1 MNVVLER
8 VRVDDNGDV
17 IALGWARSDSNQEL
31 LYGVYV
37 RVRGGRVVESLCTC
51 KGYAFY
57 GHCKHVSRLATIAQ
71 QYVNAAYSKPSPQ
84 AAKHQ
89 IGP

>member
-1 MNVVLER
+1 LKVILEH
-8 VRVDDNGDV
+8 VRVTDSGDV
-17 IALGWARSDSNQEL
+17 VALGWVPSDSNKWI

-37 RVRGGRVVESLCTC
+37 RVRGGRVVKSLCTC
-51 KGYAFY
+51 KGYAFH

-71 QYVNAAYSKPSPQ
+71 QYANAAYSKPSPQ